1 MTVDHTARQRSG
13 FSSSLRNGGLRK
25 LYGAETV
32 SGAGDGVFWVAL
44 VVLLGEEPRFALWL
58 TLAVVARLAPRA
70 VLSLPAGS
78 LVDRSNVRS
87 MLVTIEFSRA
97 LLMVAL
103 SLLAASNGPASVV
116 LVIVVASYTIA
127 APTRPALSAVVPA
140 IAGERH
146 LAGANALLS
155 TVRQIMTFVGPL
167 LGAAI
172 AAVWSPAVGFAVN
185 AATLALSGLLIGSV
199 RGLPDHSASA
209 DGATSRSSM
218 PRLGLIK
225 GFVDGIGAVRSTAAL
240 PAIVL
245 LIGVMYFVRGAEM
258 VLHVYVVRDRL
269 DAPVDVIGLL
279 AGAIGLGAVLAMPV
293 AARAADSR
301 SPVRPVL
308 FALVATAVPTAAL
321 AIITRTLWACVVL
334 VGVGVGMVVFEVV
347 IVVMVQRVTEPTSLG
362 RVFGA
367 INGAAN
373 TGKLVGAVAAPALI
387 ALFGLDASLVAVAA
401 AVLLV
406 GSLAVRPLVVFGRVA
421 AARQRDLAPRVAVLH
436 ALEIFEGAS
445 RSSLERLAAGAEEV
459 RFPSGTVVIHEG
471 ADPDDLFIVIRGSLV
486 ATVSGRPV
494 GEIGRNGW
502 FGEIGLFDR
511 RPRTATVTT
520 VGDATLWRIPGET
533 FLDVLEDAGAPPSA
547 LVDGIADR
555 LAAHR

>member
-87 MLVTIEFSRA
+87 MLVAIEFSRA
-97 LLMVAL
+97 LLMVAM
-103 SLLAASNGPASVV
+103 SLLAARNGPASIV

-127 APTRPALSAVVPA
+127 APIRPALSAVVPA

-167 LGAAI
+167 MGAAI

-209 DGATSRSSM
+209 DGATSRSM
-218 PRLGLIK
+218 PRLGLIR

-240 PAIVL
+240 PALVL

-279 AGAIGLGAVLAMPV
+279 AGAIGFGAVLAMPV

-321 AIITRTLWACVVL
+321 AIITRTVWACVVL

-401 AVLLV
+401 VVLLV

-421 AARQRDLAPRVAVLH
+421 AARQSDLAPRVAVLQ

-445 RSSLERLAAGAEEV
+445 RSSLERLAAVVDEV
-459 RFPSGTVVIHEG
+459 RFPSGKVVIHEG
-471 ADPDDLFIVIRGSLV
+471 AEPDDLYIVIRGSLV
-486 ATVSGRPV
+486 ATVGGRPV

-502 FGEIGLFDR
+502 FGEIGLLDR

-520 VGDATLWRIPGET
+520 VDDATLWRISGET

>member
-87 MLVTIEFSRA
+87 MLVAIEFSRA

-172 AAVWSPAVGFAVN
+172 AAVGSPAVGFAVN

-209 DGATSRSSM
+209 DGATSRSM
-218 PRLGLIK
+218 PRLGLIR

-240 PAIVL
+240 PALVL

-321 AIITRTLWACVVL
+321 AIITRT
-334 VGVGVGMVVFEVV
+334 
-347 IVVMVQRVTEPTSLG
+347 
-362 RVFGA
+362 
-367 INGAAN
+367 
-373 TGKLVGAVAAPALI
+373 
-387 ALFGLDASLVAVAA
+387 
-401 AVLLV
+401 
-406 GSLAVRPLVVFGRVA
+406 
-421 AARQRDLAPRVAVLH
+421 
-436 ALEIFEGAS
+436 
-445 RSSLERLAAGAEEV
+445 
-459 RFPSGTVVIHEG
+459 
-471 ADPDDLFIVIRGSLV
+471 
-486 ATVSGRPV
+486 
-494 GEIGRNGW
+494 
-502 FGEIGLFDR
+502 
-511 RPRTATVTT
+511 
-520 VGDATLWRIPGET
+520 
-533 FLDVLEDAGAPPSA
+533 
-547 LVDGIADR
+547 
-555 LAAHR
+555 

>member
-87 MLVTIEFSRA
+87 MLVAIEFSRA
-97 LLMVAL
+97 LLMVAM
-103 SLLAASNGPASVV
+103 SLLAAPQRSCVDRAGDRRGVV
-116 LVIVVASYTIA
+116 HDRRAD
-127 APTRPALSAVVPA
+127 RPALSAVVPA

-167 LGAAI
+167 MGAAI

-209 DGATSRSSM
+209 DGATSRSM
-218 PRLGLIK
+218 PRLGLIR

-240 PAIVL
+240 PALVL

-279 AGAIGLGAVLAMPV
+279 AGAIGFGAVLAMPV

-321 AIITRTLWACVVL
+321 AIITRTVWACVVL

-387 ALFGLDASLVAVAA
+387 ALSGWTHRWWPLRPSCCWWAALPSDRSWCSAASL
-401 AVLLV
+401 
-406 GSLAVRPLVVFGRVA
+406 RPGRA
-421 AARQRDLAPRVAVLH
+421 ILRHGWRCCRLW
-436 ALEIFEGAS
+436 
-445 RSSLERLAAGAEEV
+445 RSSRARL
-459 RFPSGTVVIHEG
+459 
-471 ADPDDLFIVIRGSLV
+471 
-486 ATVSGRPV
+486 
-494 GEIGRNGW
+494 
-502 FGEIGLFDR
+502 DR
-511 RPRTATVTT
+511 RSNDWLPWSTRCGFHPAR
-520 VGDATLWRIPGET
+520 W
-533 FLDVLEDAGAPPSA
+533 
-547 LVDGIADR
+547 
-555 LAAHR
+555 